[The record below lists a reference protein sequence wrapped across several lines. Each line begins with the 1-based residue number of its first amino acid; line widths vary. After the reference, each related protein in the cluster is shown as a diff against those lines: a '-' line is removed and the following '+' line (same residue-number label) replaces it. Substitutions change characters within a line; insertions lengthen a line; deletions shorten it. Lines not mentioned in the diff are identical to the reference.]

1 MTDLRD
7 GPLAQSIRARP
18 AAESR
23 KAFAGAEARG
33 QVVLAVAPN
42 GGRKTKADHP
52 ALPLSPDELAR
63 TAAECLERGASMI
76 HLHVRDGGGGH
87 CLDPDAYR
95 AAIARICR
103 EVGDRL
109 VIQITSESLGLFTPS
124 EQKAAVLE
132 ANPEAVSLALREFAP
147 EPSDERDFGLFL
159 GKLKQMR
166 IWPQIILYHP
176 DEAQRLGAMRKQG
189 LIPFDKLSVL
199 YVLGRFA
206 ITRTAIPRDLLP
218 FLAPDMPRFEFVERV
233 RLRPPRGRLRDRRR
247 AARRPCASRF
257 REQLYAPRRRPRR
270 LQRGI
275 GRRGRG
281 RARGGRA
288 SDPDGGGLEGGDRGG
303 AGAVR
308 GRQASAQIVDLEQQL
323 FCGELQPPHVIGAKP
338 LETAAENAGGVR
350 RRSTQVVHELHP
362 FLTAGLD
369 FGP

>member
-1 MTDLRD
+1 MTDLRE
-7 GPLAQSIRARP
+7 GALAQSTRARP

-33 QVVLAVAPN
+33 LVVLAVAPN

-52 ALPLSPDELAR
+52 ALPLSSDELAR

-176 DEAQRLGAMRKQG
+176 DEAQQLGAMRKQG

-218 FLAPDMPRFEFVERV
+218 FLAPDMPRFESWSVCAFGRREAACVTAGALLGGHSRV
-233 RLRPPRGRLRDRRR
+233 GFENNFTLPDGAR
-247 AARRPCASRF
+247 AASNAELVGVAVSALGALGLQTQTAEGL
-257 REQLYAPRRRPRR
+257 REEIAVAL
-270 LQRGI
+270 
-275 GRRGRG
+275 GR
-281 RARGGRA
+281 
-288 SDPDGGGLEGGDRGG
+288 
-303 AGAVR
+303 
-308 GRQASAQIVDLEQQL
+308 
-323 FCGELQPPHVIGAKP
+323 
-338 LETAAENAGGVR
+338 
-350 RRSTQVVHELHP
+350 
-362 FLTAGLD
+362 
-369 FGP
+369 